1 MENKLSTLF
10 NVTNRILPIDGEP
23 IADVSVSVIDSVAKF
38 IVELKNDT
46 ELDSMKTFELLA
58 PFMANHF
65 CINIDELNNTFSVL
79 KPKCFT
85 FNFNYK
91 PTRDSEESIIASA
104 KTVLAYYKIFESN
117 LKSIEYY
124 PGEHSKGKGMV
135 IVKVNIGYD
144 ASDDI
149 EQMERHRKFLK
160 QMLER
165 MLLMRVKVHLT

>member
-10 NVTNRILPIDGEP
+10 SVTNRILPIAGDP
-23 IADVSVSVIDSVAKF
+23 TADVTVSVIDSVAKF
-38 IVELKNDT
+38 IVELKDDT
-46 ELDSMKTFELLA
+46 ELDSMQAFELLA
-58 PFMANHF
+58 PFVSNHF
-65 CINIDELNNTFSVL
+65 CVNIDELNKTFSVL

-104 KTVLAYYKIFESN
+104 KTVLMYYKVLESE

-135 IVKVNIGYD
+135 IVKANIGYD

-149 EQMERHRKFLK
+149 EQIERHRRFLK
-160 QMLER
+160 KMLER